1 LGKNIIIGTAGHIDH
16 GKSSLVKALTGT
28 DPDRLKEEK
37 NRGITIDLGYAGFEL
52 DNHLI
57 SFIDVPGH
65 ESFVKN
71 MIAGATSFDIGLIVV
86 DAQEKIKAQTIEH
99 TNIIKSIGIEQ
110 IIVVIT
116 KSDLL
121 DSQTLNKNVSE
132 IRDFF
137 IGYNFK
143 TIDFIP
149 VSIFNEE
156 SLKKLKKIILEH
168 AKIFKSDNENKPF
181 YYRIDR
187 VFHKKGFGTIV
198 TGSCLF
204 GKISIGD
211 ELNLYPQNISVKIK
225 NINVHGKAVNVGKA
239 HQRLALNITG
249 IEAGK
254 VERGNILYF
263 KDSYKPF
270 KEYYCKIIIF
280 DKIDKEFVLKTNK
293 TYHVFIG
300 ATHVDAKIILFGNKN
315 VKNGESAFCKIVFQT
330 EYPAFTGETFLI
342 RGLEPTT
349 TVCAGKIIAPSLG
362 IKNKIIHEALL
373 KENVKHTI
381 EHIFSNI
388 DKGLYF
394 YTKTQYFDFEVD
406 NILKELKILSFDN
419 LKIDA
424 KLISKWL
431 GIVKNKLK
439 ESDNIDISSVIPET
453 YLGNKKLFAVIKNL
467 LETKVLNES
476 FKINN
481 FTIEKKNDSP
491 LEILA
496 GKVLQEIQKDITLS
510 NKTLI
515 AERMNIT
522 LDDANNA
529 IKILSNRDMIKKL
542 ADNVY
547 VAKTTYDKFIEDAK
561 KLALKDGYVDI
572 KNSKEIINAPRKI
585 LVPLLETLDNHPD
598 FIKKENKRY
607 LKSKK

>member
-1 LGKNIIIGTAGHIDH
+1 MGKNVIIGTAGHIDH

-110 IIVVIT
+110 LIVAIT

-121 DSQTLNKNVSE
+121 DSQSLDKNLSE
-132 IRDFF
+132 IKNFF
-137 IGYNFK
+137 IPYNFK
-143 TIDFIP
+143 IIDFIP
-149 VSIFNEE
+149 VSIFNCE
-156 SLKKLKKIILEH
+156 SLEKLKKIILKH
-168 AKIFKSDNENKPF
+168 AEIFESDNENRPF

-211 ELNLYPQNISVKIK
+211 ELTLYPQNISVKVK
-225 NINVHGKAVNVGKA
+225 NINVHGKEINIGKA
-239 HQRLALNITG
+239 HQRLALNVAG

-254 VERGNILYF
+254 IERGNILF
-263 KDSYKPF
+263 AKDSYKPF
-270 KEYYCKIIIF
+270 KEYYCKITIF
-280 DKIDKEFVLKTNK
+280 DKMDKEFILKTNK
-293 TYHVFIG
+293 IYHVFIG
-300 ATHVDAKIILFGNKN
+300 TTHIDAKIILFGDKS
-315 VKNGESAFCKIVFQT
+315 VKNGESAFCKLVFQT

-342 RGLEPTT
+342 RGLEPAT
-349 TVCAGKIIAPSLG
+349 TVCAGKVIAPSLNV
-362 IKNKIIHEALL
+362 KNKIIQKALA
-373 KENVKHTI
+373 KENTKDSI
-381 EHIFSNI
+381 EHIFNNI

-394 YTKTQYFDFEVD
+394 YTKTQYFNFEVD

-431 GIVKNKLK
+431 GILKNKLK
-439 ESDNIDISSVIPET
+439 QFDSIDISSVIPAT
-453 YLGNKKLFAVIKNL
+453 YLENKNFLAVTKNL

-476 FKINN
+476 FRINN
-481 FTIEKKNDSP
+481 LTIEKKTESP
-491 LEILA
+491 LESLA
-496 GKVLQEIQKDITLS
+496 SKVLQAMQKDITLS

-515 AERMNIT
+515 AEKMHIT

-529 IKILSNRDMIKKL
+529 IKILSNRDMVKKL

-547 VAKTTYDKFIEDAK
+547 IPKTTYDKFTEDAK
-561 KLALKDGYVDI
+561 KLAIKDGYVDI
-572 KNSKEIINAPRKI
+572 KNSKEIIDAPRKI
-585 LVPLLETLDNHPD
+585 LIPLLDALDKHPD

-607 LKSKK
+607 LKNRK